1 MEYINFITNLVE
13 LLIKSYL
20 AGLINGKSF
29 RIVFD
34 DIKSSTIDKTTNPE
48 IAKMNEILYW
58 YANDVFEYYEEDPH
72 ARAESADFYGDD
84 ELDKKVQQLLD
95 KIAKYRT
102 TNNLLDLAPEDF
114 KSF

>member
-1 MEYINFITNLVE
+1 MEYINFIVDFIE
-13 LLIKSYL
+13 SLISCYSG
-20 AGLINGKSF
+20 GLIGGRDFSIIF
-29 RIVFD
+29 HQ
-34 DIKSSTIDKTTNPE
+34 IKSSTPDKSSNPE
-48 IAKMNEILYW
+48 IELINEILYW
-58 YANDVFEYYEEDPH
+58 YANEVFEYYEEDPR
-72 ARAESADFYGDD
+72 ARAESPDFYGDD